1 MDGIKTGKI
10 IYRKMGDSF
19 VLDIAHPPKYC
30 PQCQENGLVTKV
42 KKFRLK
48 TENILVLMCKND
60 QVNLPLDAPN
70 PPCQASYNFGS
81 ISGSISSI
89 KKRTKV
95 LVLFSE
101 T

>member
-1 MDGIKTGKI
+1 
-10 IYRKMGDSF
+10 MGDSF

-60 QVNLPLDAPN
+60 QVNLPLDALTLLVRPRIFLD
-70 PPCQASYNFGS
+70 PYPAS
-81 ISGSISSI
+81 
-89 KKRTKV
+89 
-95 LVLFSE
+95 
-101 T
+101 

>member
-1 MDGIKTGKI
+1 
-10 IYRKMGDSF
+10 MGDSF

-60 QVNLPLDAPN
+60 QVYLPLDALTRHVRLRIFLN
-70 PPCQASYNFGS
+70 PYPAA
-81 ISGSISSI
+81 
-89 KKRTKV
+89 
-95 LVLFSE
+95 
-101 T
+101 

>member
-1 MDGIKTGKI
+1 MVFF

-60 QVNLPLDAPN
+60 KVNLPLDALT
-70 PPCQASYNFGS
+70 
-81 ISGSISSI
+81 
-89 KKRTKV
+89 R
-95 LVLFSE
+95 LVRPRIFLDP
-101 T
+101 

>member
-1 MDGIKTGKI
+1 MRCASNLDGIKTGRI

-60 QVNLPLDAPN
+60 QVNLPLDALTRHVRPRIFLD
-70 PPCQASYNFGS
+70 P
-81 ISGSISSI
+81 
-89 KKRTKV
+89 
-95 LVLFSE
+95 
-101 T
+101 